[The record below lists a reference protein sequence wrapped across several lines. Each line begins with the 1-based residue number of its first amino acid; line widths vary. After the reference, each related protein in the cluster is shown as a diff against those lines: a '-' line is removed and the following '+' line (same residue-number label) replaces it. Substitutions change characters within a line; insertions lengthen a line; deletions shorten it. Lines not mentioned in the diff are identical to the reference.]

1 VPPYMP
7 INSLLILVAVML
19 NACAAPNFKKLTK
32 VMSDPVLK
40 NNYFITHDEAYLPI
54 RTWKSN
60 DATPRAIIIAVHGF
74 NDYSNFF
81 EAPGSFLAKNN
92 ITTYA
97 FDQRGFGAAP
107 EPGLWPGVATLTSD
121 LMSLT
126 SLVKARHPR
135 TPLFLLGE
143 SMGGGV
149 VMVTLKNARKQ
160 GQELGLSGVILSAPA
175 IWGRQFMPWYQTTAL
190 WVAAHIFPETKLTGQ
205 GLKITASDNVVML
218 RALGSDP
225 LIIKKTR
232 IDAVY
237 GLTNLMDQALESA
250 WELNDPLLLLYGKK
264 DEIIPKKPTM
274 EMISRLPEKA
284 KATRKIILYDNG
296 YHMLMRDLHAEI
308 VWRDIIDWVETRN
321 KQPLVVTQHKE

>member
-1 VPPYMP
+1 VPPYMS
-7 INSLLILVAVML
+7 ITALLILVAVL
-19 NACAAPNFKKLTK
+19 LSACAAPSFQKLAK
-32 VMSDPVLK
+32 VMSDPALK

-60 DATPRAIIIAVHGF
+60 DPTPRAIVIAVHGF

-121 LMSLT
+121 LISLT
-126 SLVKARHPR
+126 SLVKARHPK
-135 TPLFLLGE
+135 TPLYLLGE

-149 VMVTLKNARKQ
+149 VMVTLKNAREQ
-160 GQELGLSGVILSAPA
+160 VQELGLNGVILSAPA

-190 WVAAHIFPETKLTGQ
+190 WVAAHTLPGTKLTGQ
-205 GLKITASDNVVML
+205 GLKIAASDNIEML
-218 RALGSDP
+218 SALGSDP

-232 IDAVY
+232 IDALY

-250 WELNDPLLLLYGKK
+250 WELNDPLLFLYGKK
-264 DEIIPKKPTM
+264 DEVIPKKPTM
-274 EMISRLPEKA
+274 QMLSRLPEKA
-284 KATRKIILYDNG
+284 KAIRKIILYDNG
-296 YHMLMRDLHAEI
+296 YHMLMRDNQAEI
-308 VWRDIIDWVETRN
+308 VWRDIIDWIETRN
-321 KQPLVVTQHKE
+321 NQLLVVTQRKE